1 MVGTNGRGTRLRVV
15 DVVHLIR
22 WGGAAAAA
30 PWRTEAWKEELMAN
44 EYRSVLM
51 PNALAGK
58 VALVTG
64 ATRGIGQAAAAE
76 LARAGAVVA
85 LNDIDGAAEETTRLI
100 QDIGRPVSFHQGDVS
115 SRADM
120 EAVVAGVVRTH
131 GRLDC
136 LIANAGISVPQRF
149 LEITDEVMQRTLDI
163 NLRGVILCGQI
174 AARQMALQGN
184 GGQIVNISSIHAVAS
199 FRGFAVYDAAKAGVM
214 RLTAT
219 MAADLAEHR
228 ITVNAIGPGW
238 TLTPLNAPHYDT
250 PEKRA
255 AVDASLPLHRVGLP
269 EEIGGMAAYLCSPAA
284 GYITGSFILVDG
296 GLLLAH

>member
-1 MVGTNGRGTRLRVV
+1 MTQ
-15 DVVHLIR
+15 
-22 WGGAAAAA
+22 A
-30 PWRTEAWKEELMAN
+30 
-44 EYRSVLM
+44 YRSVLM
-51 PNALAGK
+51 PDALTGK

-64 ATRGIGQAAAAE
+64 ATQGIGQAAAVE
-76 LARAGAVVA
+76 LAKAGAAIA
-85 LNDIDGAAEETTRLI
+85 LNDIHGSAEETTRLI
-100 QDIGRPVSFHQGDVS
+100 QEIGRPVSFHQGDVS

-120 EAVVAGVVRTH
+120 EAVVAGVVHAH

-136 LIANAGISVPQRF
+136 LIANAGISVPQTF

-174 AARQMALQGN
+174 AARQMVRQGG
-184 GGQIVNISSIHAVAS
+184 GGQIVNISSIHAVAG
-199 FRGFAVYDAAKAGVM
+199 FRGFAVYDATKAGVT

-219 MAADLAEHR
+219 MAADLAEHK

-238 TLTPLNAPHYDT
+238 TLTPLNASAFDT

-255 AVDASLPLHRVGLP
+255 AVEASLPLHRVGLP

-296 GLLLAH
+296 GLILAH